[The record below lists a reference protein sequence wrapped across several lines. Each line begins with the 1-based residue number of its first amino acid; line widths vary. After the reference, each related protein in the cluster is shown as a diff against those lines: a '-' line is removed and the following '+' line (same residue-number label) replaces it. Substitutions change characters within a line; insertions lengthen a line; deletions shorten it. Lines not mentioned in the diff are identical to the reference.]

1 LRFIASASGHGNYIE
16 ILYRGL
22 GSMRTLSFVSG
33 KNAGGVLAS
42 AVLAISLSTVGHA
55 TTTIS
60 GVGAPPSSVAVNRYY
75 GFQAW
80 ATDNT
85 GRAVTYSI
93 RNKPAW
99 ATFDTKYG
107 HLYGVPTTASVGT
120 YSSIVIS
127 ATDGLT
133 TASLPAFNIAV
144 TGTGTSTSGGGS
156 TGGTT
161 TSGTGAATVHW
172 NPPTANTNGSTIN
185 NLSGYVISYGT
196 NSKALSTTVKLTNP
210 GLTSYMITGLSRG
223 TYYFAVSAYNSA
235 GQTSSLSNLASK
247 TIQ

>member
-1 LRFIASASGHGNYIE
+1 
-16 ILYRGL
+16 
-22 GSMRTLSFVSG
+22 MRTFSFLTG
-33 KNAGGVLAS
+33 KNAGGLLAS
-42 AVLAISLSTVGHA
+42 AVLTMSLSTVGHA

-60 GVGAPPSSVAVNRYY
+60 GVGAPATSVAVSRYY

-85 GRAVTYSI
+85 KRAVTYSI
-93 RNKPAW
+93 KNKPSW

-107 HLYGVPTTASVGT
+107 HLYGVPTAANVGT
-120 YSSIVIS
+120 TAGIVIS

-144 TGTGTSTSGGGS
+144 TGTGTSTGGGG
-156 TGGTT
+156 TGGGGTGGGGTGT
-161 TSGTGAATVHW
+161 TSGSATVHW
-172 NPPTANTNGSTIN
+172 TPPLANTNGSTIT
-185 NLSGYVISYGT
+185 NLAGYVISYGT
-196 NSKALSTTVKLTNP
+196 NSKALGTTVKLTNP
-210 GLTSYMITGLSRG
+210 GLTSYMISGLTTG

-247 TIQ
+247 AIK